1 MNLFVLGRWLLN
13 LWSLWASLDG
23 VEMKLA
29 DTEREAEQARK
40 ESKRA
45 RDNFNDVRKRR
56 YDFVVKI
63 LHSIIAHDGL

>member
-1 MNLFVLGRWLLN
+1 
-13 LWSLWASLDG
+13 
-23 VEMKLA
+23 MKLA